1 MKMVKRMNE
10 KLVNR
15 IAEVRLRGV
24 AEIIWQQTAM
34 ESGEAVRRV
43 HCSQ

>member
-1 MKMVKRMNE
+1 MNRIAERMVKRM
-10 KLVNR
+10 
-15 IAEVRLRGV
+15 AEVRLRGV

>member
-1 MKMVKRMNE
+1 MKITKRVKEKMAKRM
-10 KLVNR
+10 
-15 IAEVRLRGV
+15 AEARLRGV